1 MKYLSIT
8 SPDVNNGLGCRVTLW
23 LAGCK
28 KHCLGCQNPST
39 WNFNQGKE
47 VTEETVEE
55 LAGILEKPYIKGLT
69 LSGGNPT
76 DNSEEDLVWLLQE
89 IKTRFPEKD
98 IWLYSGDTLE
108 TLKETK
114 LKVLELIDVLVD
126 GEFRLGERDTS
137 LAFRGS
143 RNQRIW
149 KKDDKGEFYV

>member
-1 MKYLSIT
+1 MKYLNIT
-8 SPDVNNGLGCRVTLW
+8 SPDVNNGTGCRVTLW

-47 VTEETVEE
+47 VTGETIEE
-55 LAGILEKPYIKGLT
+55 LTKILEKPYIKGLT

-76 DNSEEDLVWLLQE
+76 DNSEEDLVWLLQK

-114 LKVLELIDVLVD
+114 SKVLELIDVLVD

>member
-1 MKYLSIT
+1 MKYLNIT
-8 SPDVNNGLGCRVTLW
+8 SPDVNNGTGCRVTLW

-47 VTEETVEE
+47 VTEETIEE
-55 LAGILEKPYIKGLT
+55 LAKILEKPYIKGLT

-108 TLKETK
+108 TLKGTK

>member
-1 MKYLSIT
+1 MKYLKIT
-8 SPDVNNGLGCRVTLW
+8 SPDVNNGSGCRVTLW

-55 LAGILEKPYIKGLT
+55 LVKILKKPYIRGLT

-76 DNSEEDLVWLLQE
+76 DNDEEDLVWLLQE
-89 IKTRFPEKD
+89 IKTKFSEKD
-98 IWLYSGDTLE
+98 IWLYSGDVIE

-114 LKVLELIDVLVD
+114 PKVLELIDVLVD

-149 KKDDKGEFYV
+149 KKNDKGEFFV

>member
-1 MKYLSIT
+1 MKYLNIT
-8 SPDVNNGLGCRVTLW
+8 SPDVNNGSGCRVTLW
-23 LAGCK
+23 LSGCK

-47 VTEETVEE
+47 VTKETIEE
-55 LAGILEKPYIKGLT
+55 LAKILEKPYIKGLT

-143 RNQRIW
+143 RNQKIW

>member
-1 MKYLSIT
+1 MKYLNIT
-8 SPDVNNGLGCRVTLW
+8 SPDVNNGTGCRVTLW

-47 VTEETVEE
+47 VTEETIEE
-55 LAGILEKPYIKGLT
+55 LAKILEKPYIKGLT

-76 DNSEEDLVWLLQE
+76 DNDEKDLVWLLQE

-108 TLKETK
+108 TLKGTK

>member
-1 MKYLSIT
+1 MKYLNIT
-8 SPDVNNGLGCRVTLW
+8 SPDVNNGTGCRVTLW

-47 VTEETVEE
+47 VTEETIEE
-55 LAGILEKPYIKGLT
+55 LAKILEKPYIKGLT

-76 DNSEEDLVWLLQE
+76 DNSEEDLVWLLQK

-108 TLKETK
+108 TLKGTK

>member
-1 MKYLSIT
+1 MKYLNIT
-8 SPDVNNGLGCRVTLW
+8 SPDVNNGTGCRVTLW

-47 VTEETVEE
+47 VTEETIEE
-55 LAGILEKPYIKGLT
+55 LAKILEKPYIKGLT

-76 DNSEEDLVWLLQE
+76 DNDEGDLVWLLQE

-108 TLKETK
+108 TLKGTK

>member
-1 MKYLSIT
+1 MKYLNIT
-8 SPDVNNGLGCRVTLW
+8 SPDVNNGTGCRVTLW

-47 VTEETVEE
+47 VTEETIEE
-55 LAGILEKPYIKGLT
+55 LAKILEKPYIKGLT

-76 DNSEEDLVWLLQE
+76 DNSEEDLVWLLQK